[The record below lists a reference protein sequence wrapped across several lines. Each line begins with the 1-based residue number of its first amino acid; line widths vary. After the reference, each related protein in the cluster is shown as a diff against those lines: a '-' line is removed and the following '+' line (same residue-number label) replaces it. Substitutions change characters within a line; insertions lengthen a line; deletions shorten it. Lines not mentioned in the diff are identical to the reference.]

1 MLQDDVV
8 KDIISKQ
15 IEEIERQHIG
25 MKDMQTMSEMTSI
38 SKMKGLPQRPK
49 EYQYQDDRID
59 E

>member
-1 MLQDDVV
+1 MLSPKVSKDEIFQDDVV

-38 SKMKGLPQRPK
+38 SRMK
-49 EYQYQDDRID
+49 
-59 E
+59 